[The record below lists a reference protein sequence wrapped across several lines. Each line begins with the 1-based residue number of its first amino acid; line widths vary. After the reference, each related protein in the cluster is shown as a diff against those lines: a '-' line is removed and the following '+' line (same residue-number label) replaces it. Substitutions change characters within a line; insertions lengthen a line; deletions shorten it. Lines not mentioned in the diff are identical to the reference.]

1 MTDKGATAGFDYA
14 TPEPRER
21 LISLAARMVRLE
33 GGCEAGHKPGQ
44 WHMHEG
50 PFHDLGRQAAS
61 IAHALPATPASPPP
75 PSEPCS
81 GCGGRRWSND
91 ENWQPTFPETWRGER
106 SHGDG
111 LIPCGFCNEAGWDT
125 PDWAPDDDR
134 EPTADPIPDSAEQ
147 SAPAG
152 SRLPPGT
159 DPGTEPNA

>member
-1 MTDKGATAGFDYA
+1 MTTDSGATAGFDYA
-14 TPEPRER
+14 TPLADVLREVG
-21 LISLAARMVRLE
+21 LDFWI
-33 GGCEAGHKPGQ
+33 
-44 WHMHEG
+44 EG
-50 PFHDLGRQAAS
+50 PVSPTETLATFDYTAYAA
-61 IAHALPATPASPPP
+61 ALAQRGVTLPATPASPPP